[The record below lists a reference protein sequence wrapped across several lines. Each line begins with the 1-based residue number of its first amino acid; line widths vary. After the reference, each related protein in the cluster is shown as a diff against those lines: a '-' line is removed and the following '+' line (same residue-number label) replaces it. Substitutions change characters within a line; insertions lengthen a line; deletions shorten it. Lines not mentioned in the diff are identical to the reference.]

1 MQLIKKLRLKPEK
14 PLWLINAPAD
24 CIDLFADYNLI
35 MKTGKVKPAD
45 QLILFAFNSADLF
58 HFLSASEDYI
68 TPQTLFWV
76 FYPKKSG
83 SFSSDLVLMK
93 PWEQVFKMGFRGQT
107 SVSVNDNW
115 TGLRITNAPRQKPSI
130 CDRPMEERKVEG
142 IDFANRTV
150 KLPSDAQE
158 AMNQYTGISNC
169 FNALSFT
176 DKKEYVIAITDAKKE
191 ETRIKRINKMIGDLQ
206 NKMHPSGSKT
216 QKKQA

>member
-24 CIDLFADYNLI
+24 CIDIFADYNLI

-45 QLILFAFNSADLF
+45 QLILFAFNSDDLF

-107 SVSVNDNW
+107 SVSVNN
-115 TGLRITNAPRQKPSI
+115 TLNLIINFTNI
-130 CDRPMEERKVEG
+130 
-142 IDFANRTV
+142 F
-150 KLPSDAQE
+150 
-158 AMNQYTGISNC
+158 
-169 FNALSFT
+169 
-176 DKKEYVIAITDAKKE
+176 
-191 ETRIKRINKMIGDLQ
+191 
-206 NKMHPSGSKT
+206 
-216 QKKQA
+216 